1 MIIKHDRHIF
11 LEIHKVCKG
20 LWAFVFLVVLFGCCL
35 AGQTNSVSLELER
48 AHPHLPFASAQLF
61 SAVIFFE
68 VLNMMLLCCY
78 FRHVLILGICNRAL

>member
-35 AGQTNSVSLELER
+35 TGQTNSVSLELER
-48 AHPHLPFASAQLF
+48 AHHICPLLLHSFLVQSF
-61 SAVIFFE
+61 S
-68 VLNMMLLCCY
+68 LRY
-78 FRHVLILGICNRAL
+78 ST